1 MTWVHPIW
9 EGLLQGVVINLL
21 SFGPSFFSLIHTCI
35 RDGKKHGMQ
44 VALGNLLSEATVAIV
59 LFFGFKDVFLN
70 PMFQIGSSALAAAAL
85 LLMGVRA
92 IVHKYNSFLRSMNT
106 PRRARTNILRGYLL
120 TLINPFVLVLW
131 VSVIGAVSLQY
142 TASQE
147 HGQWFVFINILSILG
162 GLLGMD
168 VLKVYLSHHIGR
180 NLNHRVTFL
189 INRYFGVILTGIGL
203 YFFYHFMRLIGFI

>member
-21 SFGPSFFSLIHTCI
+21 SFGPSFFSLIHTGI
-35 RDGKKHGMQ
+35 RDGKKHGLQ
-44 VALGNLLSEATVAIV
+44 VAVGNLLSEATVAIV
-59 LFFGFKDVFLN
+59 LFFGFKDVFLH
-70 PMFQIGSSALAAAAL
+70 PVFQICFSALAAAAL
-85 LLMGVRA
+85 LLMGIRA
-92 IVHKYNSFLRSMNT
+92 IVHKYNSFLRAMNT
-106 PRRARTNILRGYLL
+106 PRKAGTNILRGYLL
-120 TLINPFVLVLW
+120 TLVNPFVIVLW

-142 TASQE
+142 NAAQE
-147 HGQWFVFINILSILG
+147 HGHWFVFINILSILA

-189 INRYFGVILTGIGL
+189 INRYFGVILTCIGM
-203 YFFYHFMRLIGFI
+203 YFFYHFLRLSGIL

>member
-1 MTWVHPIW
+1 MTWVQPIS

-21 SFGPSFFSLIHTCI
+21 SFGPSFFSLIHTGI

-70 PMFQIGSSALAAAAL
+70 PMFQIGFSALAAAAL

-142 TASQE
+142 TAAQE

>member
-21 SFGPSFFSLIHTCI
+21 SFGPSFFSLIHTGI

-70 PMFQIGSSALAAAAL
+70 PGFQIGFSAIAAIGIL
-85 LLMGVRA
+85 FMGVRA
-92 IVHKYNSFLRSMNT
+92 IVYKYDSFLRSMNK
-106 PRRARTNILRGYLL
+106 PRKAGTNILRGYLL
-120 TLINPFVLVLW
+120 TLINPFVIVLW

-142 TASQE
+142 TADQE
-147 HGQWFVFINILSILG
+147 HGHWFVFINIMSILAA
-162 GLLGMD
+162 LLGMD
-168 VLKVYLSHHIGR
+168 MLKVYLSHHIGR

-189 INRYFGVILTGIGL
+189 INRYFGVILTIIGV
-203 YFFYHFMRLIGFI
+203 YFSYHFMRLIGFI